1 MNYNQALNY
10 NISDKLTKAKLI
22 EVSNTLQD
30 HCLLRELEEP
40 TGFTLISKGLV
51 QLFKQ
56 VKYELP
62 LLIKDIKNSPQTLRE
77 LVTIKR
83 D

>member
-1 MNYNQALNY
+1 MNYNQALNST
-10 NISDKLTKAKLI
+10 ISDKLTKSQLI
-22 EVSNTLQD
+22 ELSHTLQD
-30 HCLLRELEEP
+30 HCLVKELDEP
-40 TGFTLISKGLV
+40 VGFDLISKGLV

-62 LLIKDIKNSPQTLRE
+62 LLIKDIKNSPQFIRE

>member
-1 MNYNQALNY
+1 MNYNQALNST
-10 NISDKLTKAKLI
+10 ISDKLTKSQLI
-22 EVSNTLQD
+22 ELSNTLQD
-30 HCLLRELEEP
+30 YCLLRELEEP
-40 TGFTLISKGLV
+40 VGFKLISKGLV

-62 LLIKDIKNSPQTLRE
+62 LLIKDIKNSPQFIRE
-77 LVTIKR
+77 LLTIKR

>member
-1 MNYNQALNY
+1 MNFQTALTSP
-10 NISDKLTKAKLI
+10 ISDKLTKAKLI

-30 HCLLRELEEP
+30 HCLVKELESES
-40 TGFTLISKGLV
+40 GLSLIKEGLIKVFNTL
-51 QLFKQ
+51 
-56 VKYELP
+56 KYELP
-62 LLIKDIKNSPQTLRE
+62 LLVKDVKNAGQSLRQ

>member
-1 MNYNQALNY
+1 MNYNQALNLP
-10 NISDKLTKAKLI
+10 ITEKLTKAQLI
-22 EVSNTLQD
+22 ELSNTLQD
-30 HCLLRELEEP
+30 HCLVKELTEE
-40 TGFTLISKGLV
+40 TGFELISKGLV

-62 LLIKDIKNSPQTLRE
+62 LLIKDIKNSPQFIRE
-77 LVTIKR
+77 LLTIKR

>member
-10 NISDKLTKAKLI
+10 TISDKLTKAKLI
-22 EVSNTLQD
+22 EISNTLQD
-30 HCLLRELEEP
+30 HCLVKELETP
-40 TGFTLISKGLV
+40 TGLSLIKEGLIKVIATL
-51 QLFKQ
+51 
-56 VKYELP
+56 KYELP
-62 LLIKDIKNSPQTLRE
+62 LLVKDVKNSGQSLRQ

>member
-22 EVSNTLQD
+22 EISNTLQD
-30 HCLLRELEEP
+30 HCLVKEIETP
-40 TGFTLISKGLV
+40 TGLSLISEGFIKVFNTL
-51 QLFKQ
+51 
-56 VKYELP
+56 KYELP
-62 LLIKDIKNSPQTLRE
+62 LLVKDVKNAGQSLRQ

>member
-1 MNYNQALNY
+1 MNYNQALNST
-10 NISDKLTKAKLI
+10 ISDKLTKSQLI
-22 EVSNTLQD
+22 ELSNTLQD
-30 HCLLRELEEP
+30 HCLVKELTEE
-40 TGFTLISKGLV
+40 TGFELISKGLV

-62 LLIKDIKNSPQTLRE
+62 LLIKDIKNSPQFIRE
-77 LVTIKR
+77 LITIKR

>member
-10 NISDKLTKAKLI
+10 TISDKLTKAKLI
-22 EVSNTLQD
+22 EISNTLQD
-30 HCLLRELEEP
+30 HCLVKEIETP
-40 TGFTLISKGLV
+40 TGLSLISEGFIKVFNTL
-51 QLFKQ
+51 
-56 VKYELP
+56 KYELP
-62 LLIKDIKNSPQTLRE
+62 LLVKDVKNAGQSLRQ

>member
-1 MNYNQALNY
+1 MKFESALTY
-10 NISDKLTKAKLI
+10 PISDKLTKAKLI
-22 EVSNTLQD
+22 ELSHTLQD
-30 HCLLRELEEP
+30 HCLVKELTEE
-40 TGFTLISKGLV
+40 TGFELISKGLV

-62 LLIKDIKNSPQTLRE
+62 LLIKDIKNSPQFVRE
-77 LVTIKR
+77 LLTIKR

>member
-1 MNYNQALNY
+1 MNYNQALNST
-10 NISDKLTKAKLI
+10 ISDKLTKSQLI
-22 EVSNTLQD
+22 ELSNTLQD
-30 HCLLRELEEP
+30 HCLVVELEEP
-40 TGFTLISKGLV
+40 TGFALISKGLV

-77 LVTIKR
+77 LVTFKR

>member
-1 MNYNQALNY
+1 MNYNQALNST
-10 NISDKLTKAKLI
+10 ISDKLTKAQLI
-22 EVSNTLQD
+22 ELSNTLQD
-30 HCLLRELEEP
+30 HCLVKELEEP
-40 TGFTLISKGLV
+40 VGFDLISKGLV
-51 QLFKQ
+51 QVFKQ

-62 LLIKDIKNSPQTLRE
+62 LLIKDIKNSPQFIRE

>member
-10 NISDKLTKAKLI
+10 TISDKLTKAKLI
-22 EVSNTLQD
+22 EISNTLQD
-30 HCLLRELEEP
+30 HCIVKELETP
-40 TGFTLISKGLV
+40 TGLSLISEGFIKVFNTL
-51 QLFKQ
+51 
-56 VKYELP
+56 KYELP
-62 LLIKDIKNSPQTLRE
+62 LLIKDVKNAGQSLRE

>member
-10 NISDKLTKAKLI
+10 TISDKLTKAKLI
-22 EVSNTLQD
+22 EISNTLQD
-30 HCLLRELEEP
+30 HCLVKELETP
-40 TGFTLISKGLV
+40 TGLSLISEGLIKV
-51 QLFKQ
+51 FNTL
-56 VKYELP
+56 KYELP
-62 LLIKDIKNSPQTLRE
+62 LLIKDVKNAGQSLRK

>member
-1 MNYNQALNY
+1 MNYNQALNST
-10 NISDKLTKAKLI
+10 ISDKLTKAQLI
-22 EVSNTLQD
+22 ELSNTLQD
-30 HCLLRELEEP
+30 HCLVKELEEP
-40 TGFTLISKGLV
+40 VGFDLISKGLV

-62 LLIKDIKNSPQTLRE
+62 LLIKDIKNSPQFVRE
-77 LVTIKR
+77 LVTFKR

>member
-10 NISDKLTKAKLI
+10 TISDKLTKAKLI
-22 EVSNTLQD
+22 EISNTLQD
-30 HCLLRELEEP
+30 YCLVKELESE
-40 TGFTLISKGLV
+40 TGLSLISEGFIKVFNTL
-51 QLFKQ
+51 
-56 VKYELP
+56 KYELP

>member
-1 MNYNQALNY
+1 MNYNQALNST
-10 NISDKLTKAKLI
+10 ISDKLTKSQLI
-22 EVSNTLQD
+22 ELSNTLQD
-30 HCLLRELEEP
+30 HCLVVELEEP
-40 TGFTLISKGLV
+40 TGFALISKGLV

-62 LLIKDIKNSPQTLRE
+62 LLIKDIKNSPQFVRE
-77 LVTIKR
+77 LVTFKR

>member
-10 NISDKLTKAKLI
+10 TISDKLTKSQLI
-22 EVSNTLQD
+22 ELSHTLQD
-30 HCLLRELEEP
+30 HCLVKELEEP
-40 TGFTLISKGLV
+40 VGFDLISKGLV

-62 LLIKDIKNSPQTLRE
+62 LLIKDIKNSPQFMRE
-77 LVTIKR
+77 LLTIKG